1 MDSQEEHFQIFGGPA
16 SPYSMKLRAV
26 FRYRRIPH
34 YWLVPQSGFTGEG
47 RLGEGSSDSLL
58 NRAAKGVVPVVMYPN
73 GEFKSDSTPIMLELE
88 SLYSRRSIIPPSP
101 SIAFI
106 ARLIEDMADECMPLP
121 MFYFRW
127 TIDADWCGR
136 RQMIGWNGAL
146 ADRELNRIASAFI
159 ERQQTQLGI
168 AAQLSISDVQKNVE
182 SILGALESG
191 LKKSLF
197 FFGTRPSI
205 AEFGL
210 FGQLSQYVVDP
221 YIASVTKKR
230 ALRTFQWTQLLDD
243 ASGVCGEW
251 ADPAQCL
258 TDELLFLVKTLAPFY
273 FSLQDM
279 ARGSRGLDD
288 LGDEINGPGYR
299 LKCLLSLKQELAN
312 LQVTDRNNIEGFLK
326 SAGCWDRLQFQSGEP
341 EKVVKIAPQ

>member
-73 GEFKSDSTPIMLELE
+73 GEFKFRLTPIMLELE

-127 TIDADWCGR
+127 TIDVSTGVV
-136 RQMIGWNGAL
+136 
-146 ADRELNRIASAFI
+146 ADR
-159 ERQQTQLGI
+159 
-168 AAQLSISDVQKNVE
+168 
-182 SILGALESG
+182 
-191 LKKSLF
+191 
-197 FFGTRPSI
+197 
-205 AEFGL
+205 
-210 FGQLSQYVVDP
+210 
-221 YIASVTKKR
+221 
-230 ALRTFQWTQLLDD
+230 
-243 ASGVCGEW
+243 
-251 ADPAQCL
+251 
-258 TDELLFLVKTLAPFY
+258 
-273 FSLQDM
+273 
-279 ARGSRGLDD
+279 
-288 LGDEINGPGYR
+288 
-299 LKCLLSLKQELAN
+299 
-312 LQVTDRNNIEGFLK
+312 
-326 SAGCWDRLQFQSGEP
+326 
-341 EKVVKIAPQ
+341 